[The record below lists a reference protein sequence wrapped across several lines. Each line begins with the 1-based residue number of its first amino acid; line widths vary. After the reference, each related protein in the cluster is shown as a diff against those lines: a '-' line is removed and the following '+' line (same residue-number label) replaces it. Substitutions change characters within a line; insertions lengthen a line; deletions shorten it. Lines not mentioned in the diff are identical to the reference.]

1 MMSKINSRSLLRF
14 AAVIVLILPLIFYS
28 WRASLRPP
36 ITNTQQ
42 VLFQGITYQREI
54 YSTPRPFIV
63 HIVAIDLTAPGIK
76 PFVTQPQ
83 SLSTI
88 NQNSALTTS
97 QFIKKFNLQL
107 AVNGSFFYPFHE
119 RTPWDYYPQFGEPV
133 NVLGQ
138 SISNNIEYGNPAD
151 KWNLLCFT
159 KSNLAQIST
168 QQKCPKG
175 TVWGIGG
182 KDILVIDGMS
192 KINYDTPA
200 YARTIVA
207 TNNTGDK
214 IWLIV
219 VDGKQ
224 PLYSEGVTL
233 KELANIAIN
242 LGADRA
248 LNLDGGGSTTLAI
261 ANSYGTKFL
270 NAPIHSKIPMNE
282 RPIANHLGFYAL
294 PKAKTES
301 HN

>member
-1 MMSKINSRSLLRF
+1 MISKINSRSCFRF
-14 AAVIVLILPLIFYS
+14 LVVIVLLLPLIFYI

-36 ITNTQQ
+36 ITNEQQ
-42 VLFQGITYQREI
+42 ILFQGITYQREI

-63 HIVAIDLTAPGIK
+63 HIVAINLTTTGIK
-76 PFVTQPQ
+76 PFVTPPQ
-83 SLSTI
+83 SFSNI
-88 NQNSALTTS
+88 NQNSALTIS
-97 QFIKKFNLQL
+97 QFIKKFDLQL
-107 AVNGSFFYPFHE
+107 AINGSFFYPFHE
-119 RTPWDYYPQFGEPV
+119 QSPWDYYPQLGEDV

-138 SISNNIEYGNPAD
+138 SISNTVGYGNPAD
-151 KWNLLCFT
+151 KWNLLCFA
-159 KSNLAQIST
+159 KSNMAQIST
-168 QQKCPKG
+168 QQKCPGG

-200 YARTIVA
+200 YARTVVA
-207 TNNTGDK
+207 TNNTGDQ

-224 PLYSEGVTL
+224 PLYSEGATL

-261 ANSYGTKFL
+261 ANAYGTKFL

-294 PKAKTES
+294 PKAQAES